1 MAAGYTDAMQREQ
14 MGPYKLGSRLGRG
27 GMGAVYEATDTS
39 TGATVA
45 VKLLAAHLADDSGL
59 RKRFNSEI
67 DTLKGLRHPGIVQL
81 LAFGEEDEQPYFAME
96 LVRGKSL
103 EQLLRSGRR
112 FTWQEAIAVA
122 LAVTRALKVAHDHG
136 VIHRDLKP
144 ANLLVPGT
152 PAADGSIA
160 EGDFRLTDVKL
171 ADFGIAR
178 LFGATGHTAHGHIV
192 GTAEYMAPEQASGKP
207 LDHRADLYALG
218 LVMFAMLAGRPPF
231 QGKQV
236 TDVIESQRREP
247 PPRIAALVAD
257 VPPALDQLIDK
268 LLAKDPAARP
278 ANALALGRLLSAID
292 AAAATNAASAITP
305 APEQPPQPKPATLAD
320 ARPPAASVDLFAATQ
335 AHTPAPDAAKPASD
349 SMLDDGIIWAQKPA
363 TGVDGGIAATQAF
376 TGNRPHHTTQAS
388 VPGPGAQSAAQ
399 SVSPSSSTVVDRPA
413 RNRFTTVEELDKQA
427 RERAARDRNRQRF
440 WQALTAVATVAAIGA
455 GGYLL
460 FKPLSADEIYKRI
473 KQIQAQADTAGSEID
488 LRDARPSIE
497 LFLAR
502 HGADPRADEVKALE
516 QSLDLD
522 ALEKRSRRRVLGN
535 RVLSPIERDY
545 RAAMDREAESPSACR
560 EALEALLALHA
571 SPATKPADASA
582 AKTEDAELWFAL
594 VRRQIDRLEPLSARE
609 QAEDAARTAAILEQ
623 ADALATRAAAL
634 PDPAQREKAL
644 AERRTLLEGLIE
656 LYAKRPHAAKAVAT
670 AKERL
675 AQ

>member
-1 MAAGYTDAMQREQ
+1 MQREQ

-27 GMGAVYEATDTS
+27 GMGAVYEAIDTN
-39 TGATVA
+39 TGAAVA
-45 VKLLAAHLADDSGL
+45 VKLLAAHLADDSGV

-152 PAADGSIA
+152 PAADGGIP
-160 EGDFRLTDVKL
+160 EGDFRLADVKL

-236 TDVIESQRREP
+236 TDVIESQRRAA
-247 PPRIAALVAD
+247 PPRISALVAD

-268 LLAKDPAARP
+268 LLSKDPAARP

-292 AAAATNAASAITP
+292 AETP
-305 APEQPPQPKPATLAD
+305 APSKPATQVD
-320 ARPPAASVDLFAATQ
+320 AQPAANSADSADSVDLFAATQ
-335 AHTPAPDAAKPASD
+335 PHTPAPDAGAPFPD
-349 SMLDDGIIWAQKPA
+349 TMPDDGIIWAQKPA

-376 TGNRPHHTTQAS
+376 TGNRPHHTTQF
-388 VPGPGAQSAAQ
+388 SAAGAAP
-399 SVSPSSSTVVDRPA
+399 SSADKSLSPSSSTVVDRPA

-427 RERAARDRNRQRF
+427 RERADRDRNRQRF
-440 WQALTAVATVAAIGA
+440 WQALTVVATVAALAA

-460 FKPLSADEIYKRI
+460 FKPLSADEIYDRI
-473 KQIQAQADTAGSEID
+473 KQIQAQADVPGSEID

-502 HGADPRADEVKALE
+502 HGGDPRAAEVKALE

-535 RVLSPIERDY
+535 RAIPPIERDY

-560 EALEALLALHA
+560 EALEALLALHGTP
-571 SPATKPADASA
+571 SAD
-582 AKTEDAELWFAL
+582 KTEDDELWFAL
-594 VRRQIDRLEPLSARE
+594 IRRQIDRLEPLAARE
-609 QAEDAARTAAILEQ
+609 QKEDAARTAAILEQ
-623 ADALATRAAAL
+623 ADALAARAAAL
-634 PDPAQREKAL
+634 PDPAQRDKAL
-644 AERRTLLEGLIE
+644 ADRRTLLEGLIE
-656 LYAKRPHAAKAVAT
+656 LYAKRPHAAKAVAA
-670 AKERL
+670 AKDKL

>member
-1 MAAGYTDAMQREQ
+1 MQREQ

-27 GMGAVYEATDTS
+27 GMGAVYEATDTN

-45 VKLLAAHLADDSGL
+45 VKLLAAHLAEDSGL
-59 RKRFNSEI
+59 RKRFTSEI
-67 DTLKGLRHPGIVQL
+67 ETLKGLRHPGIVQL
-81 LAFGEEDEQPYFAME
+81 LAFGEEDDQPYFAME

-103 EQLLRSGRR
+103 EQLLRTGRR
-112 FTWQEAIAVA
+112 FTCRETVAVA

-152 PAADGSIA
+152 AADFQLAG
-160 EGDFRLTDVKL
+160 VKL

-236 TDVIESQRREP
+236 TDVIESQRREQ
-247 PPRIAALVAD
+247 PPRISALVAD
-257 VPPALDQLIDK
+257 VAPALDQLIDK
-268 LLAKDPAARP
+268 LLSKDPAARP

-292 AAAATNAASAITP
+292 AAASAATP
-305 APEQPPQPKPATLAD
+305 AVTPAAEHPVSPQPATRAD
-320 ARPPAASVDLFAATQ
+320 ARPPAAAVDLFAATVP
-335 AHTPAPDAAKPASD
+335 HTPAPGGAGVPFPDTMP
-349 SMLDDGIIWAQKPA
+349 DDGIIWAEKPA
-363 TGVDGGIAATQAF
+363 SRQTTCVAATEAF

-388 VPGPGAQSAAQ
+388 VPTPAAKSAAQ
-399 SVSPSSSTVVDRPA
+399 VLSPSSSTVVDRPA
-413 RNRFTTVEELDKQA
+413 RNRFTTVEELDQQA
-427 RERAARDRNRQRF
+427 REQAARDRTRQRI
-440 WQALTAVATVAAIGA
+440 WQTLTAVATLGALGA

-460 FKPLSADEIYKRI
+460 FTPPSADALYGRI
-473 KQIQAQADTAGSEID
+473 KQIQAQADVAGSEID
-488 LRDARPSIE
+488 LRDARPAIE

-502 HGADPRADEVKALE
+502 HGDDPRAAELKAIE

-535 RVLSPIERDY
+535 RVLAPIERDY
-545 RAAMDREAESPSACR
+545 RAAMDREPESPSACR
-560 EALEALLALHA
+560 EALEALLALHG
-571 SPATKPADASA
+571 SPTRTEAD
-582 AKTEDAELWFAL
+582 ELWLRL
-594 VRRQIDRLEPLSARE
+594 VQRQIDRLEPLAARE
-609 QAEDAARTAAILEQ
+609 QAEDAARTATILRQ
-623 ADALATRAAAL
+623 ADALAARAASL
-634 PDPAQREKAL
+634 PDPAQRDAAL
-644 AERRTLLEGLIE
+644 AERRALLEGLVE
-656 LYAKRPHAAKAVAT
+656 LYANRSHAEKAVAA
-670 AKERL
+670 AKEQL

>member
-27 GMGAVYEATDTS
+27 GMGAVYEAIDTH
-39 TGATVA
+39 TGAAVA
-45 VKLLAAHLADDSGL
+45 VKLLAAHLADDSGV

-81 LAFGEEDEQPYFAME
+81 LAFGEEDDQPYFAME

-112 FTWQEAIAVA
+112 FTWQEVIAVA

-144 ANLLVPGT
+144 ANLLVPGVVS
-152 PAADGSIA
+152 ADGPPGA
-160 EGDFRLTDVKL
+160 GDFQITDVKL

-236 TDVIESQRREP
+236 TDVIESQRRAA
-247 PPRIAALVAD
+247 PPRIASLVAD

-268 LLAKDPAARP
+268 LLSKDPATRP
-278 ANALALGRLLSAID
+278 ANALALGRLLSAIE
-292 AAAATNAASAITP
+292 AEPP
-305 APEQPPQPKPATLAD
+305 APSKPATRVE
-320 ARPPAASVDLFAATQ
+320 ARPPAASVESVDLFAATQ
-335 AHTPAPDAAKPASD
+335 AHTPAPGGAAEPFPET
-349 SMLDDGIIWAQKPA
+349 MPDDGIIWAQKPTA
-363 TGVDGGIAATQAF
+363 GADGGIAATQAF

-388 VPGPGAQSAAQ
+388 VPGPRAQSAAQ
-399 SVSPSSSTVVDRPA
+399 SVSPSSGTVVDRPA
-413 RNRFTTVEELDKQA
+413 RNRFTTVEELDQQA
-427 RERAARDRNRQRF
+427 HQRAARDRNRQRL
-440 WQALTAVATVAAIGA
+440 WQTLTAVVTATLLGA

-460 FKPLSADEIYKRI
+460 FKPLTADEIYGRI
-473 KQIQAQADTAGSEID
+473 KQIQAQADTPGSEID

-502 HGADPRADEVKALE
+502 HGADPRAAELKALE

-522 ALEKRSRRRVLGN
+522 ALEKRSRRRVRGN
-535 RVLSPIERDY
+535 RALGPIERDY

-560 EALEALLALHA
+560 EALEALFALHA
-571 SPATKPADASA
+571 APAAKPADASA
-582 AKTEDAELWFAL
+582 TAEKTEDDELWCAL
-594 VRRQIDRLEPLSARE
+594 VRRQIDRLEPLAARE
-609 QAEDAARTAAILEQ
+609 QKEDAARTAAILEQ
-623 ADALATRAAAL
+623 ADALAVRAAAL
-634 PDPAQREKAL
+634 PDPAQRDKAL
-644 AERRTLLEGLIE
+644 ADRRTLLEGLIE
-656 LYAKRPHAAKAVAT
+656 LYAKRSHAAKAVAA
-670 AKERL
+670 AKEKL

>member
-1 MAAGYTDAMQREQ
+1 MQREQ

-27 GMGAVYEATDTS
+27 GMGAVYEATDTN
-39 TGATVA
+39 TGAAVA

-59 RKRFNSEI
+59 RKRFNAEI
-67 DTLKGLRHPGIVQL
+67 ETLKGLRHPGIVQL

-96 LVRGKSL
+96 IVRGKSL

-112 FTWQEAIAVA
+112 FTWQETIAVA

-152 PAADGSIA
+152 PAADGPIA
-160 EGDFRLTDVKL
+160 EGDFRLADVKL

-231 QGKQV
+231 HGKQV

-247 PPRIAALVAD
+247 PPRIGALVAD

-268 LLAKDPAARP
+268 LLSKDPAARP
-278 ANALALGRLLSAID
+278 ANALALGRLLSSID
-292 AAAATNAASAITP
+292 AAAAAEAASAV
-305 APEQPPQPKPATLAD
+305 APRPESSAAP
-320 ARPPAASVDLFAATQ
+320 PPAAQTEARQPGASIDLFAATQ
-335 AHTPAPDAAKPASD
+335 ARTPSPDDDAEHFPD
-349 SMLDDGIIWAQKPA
+349 TTPDDGIIWAQKPA
-363 TGVDGGIAATQAF
+363 AGVDGGIAATQAF
-376 TGNRPHHTTQAS
+376 TGNRPHHTTHA
-388 VPGPGAQSAAQ
+388 SAAGAAP
-399 SVSPSSSTVVDRPA
+399 SSAEKSLSPSSSTVVDRA
-413 RNRFTTVEELDKQA
+413 VRNRFTTVEELDKQA
-427 RERAARDRNRQRF
+427 RERAAREHTKQRF
-440 WQALTAVATVAAIGA
+440 WQAVTAVATVAALGA
-455 GGYLL
+455 GGYLM
-460 FKPLSADEIYKRI
+460 FKPLTADEIYGRI
-473 KQIQAQADTAGSEID
+473 KQIQTQADSAGSEID

-502 HGADPRADEVKALE
+502 HGADPRAAEVKAME

-535 RVLSPIERDY
+535 RTLSPIERDY

-560 EALEALLALHA
+560 EALEALFALHGG
-571 SPATKPADASA
+571 PATKPEDGSA
-582 AKTEDAELWFAL
+582 AAVKNEDDALWFAL

-609 QAEDAARTAAILEQ
+609 QAEDAARTKAILEQ
-623 ADALATRAAAL
+623 ADALAARAAAL
-634 PDPAQREKAL
+634 PDPKQREKLL
-644 AERRTLLEGLIE
+644 ADRRTLLEGLIE
-656 LYAKRPHAAKAVAT
+656 LYSKRPHAAKAVEA
-670 AKERL
+670 AKEKI

>member
-1 MAAGYTDAMQREQ
+1 MQREQ
-14 MGPYKLGSRLGRG
+14 MGPYTLGNRLGRG
-27 GMGAVYEATDTS
+27 GMGAVYEAIDTT

-59 RKRFNSEI
+59 RKRFTSEI

-112 FTWQEAIAVA
+112 FTWREAITVA

-144 ANLLVPGT
+144 ANLLVPGV
-152 PAADGSIA
+152 AA
-160 EGDFRLTDVKL
+160 EGTAGDFQLADVKL

-236 TDVIESQRREP
+236 TDVIESQRRES
-247 PPRIAALVAD
+247 PPRIGLLVAD

-268 LLAKDPAARP
+268 LLSKDPAARP

-292 AAAATNAASAITP
+292 AAAASEAAPAATP
-305 APEQPPQPKPATLAD
+305 ATEHPASPKPATRAD
-320 ARPPAASVDLFAATQ
+320 TRSPAAAVDLFAATMP
-335 AHTPAPDAAKPASD
+335 HTPAPGGAVEPFPDTMPDDA
-349 SMLDDGIIWAQKPA
+349 IIWAEKPA
-363 TGVDGGIAATQAF
+363 TGADGGIAATQAF

-388 VPGPGAQSAAQ
+388 VPGSVAKSEAQSL
-399 SVSPSSSTVVDRPA
+399 SPSSSTVVDRPA
-413 RNRFTTVEELDKQA
+413 RNRFTTVEELDQQA
-427 RERAARDRNRQRF
+427 RDRAARDRTRQRI
-440 WQALTAVATVAAIGA
+440 WQTLTAVVTLAALGA

-460 FKPLSADEIYKRI
+460 FKPLSADELYSRI
-473 KQIQAQADTAGSEID
+473 KQIQAQADATGSEID

-497 LFLAR
+497 LFLTR
-502 HGADPRADEVKALE
+502 HGDDPRAAEVKAIE

-535 RVLSPIERDY
+535 RVLSPVERDY

-560 EALEALLALHA
+560 EALEALLALHS
-571 SPATKPADASA
+571 SPVSKPADAA
-582 AKTEDAELWFAL
+582 AGAGKTQDDELWLAL
-594 VRRQIDRLEPLSARE
+594 VRRQIDRLEPLAARE
-609 QAEDAARTAAILEQ
+609 QAEDAARTTAILEQ
-623 ADALATRAAAL
+623 ADALAARAAAL

-656 LYAKRPHAAKAVAT
+656 LYAKRPHAAKAVEA
-670 AKERL
+670 AKEKL
-675 AQ
+675 AK

>member
-1 MAAGYTDAMQREQ
+1 MQREQ
-14 MGPYKLGSRLGRG
+14 MGPYTLGSRLGRG
-27 GMGAVYEATDTS
+27 GMGAVYEATDTT

-59 RKRFNSEI
+59 RKRFTSEI
-67 DTLKGLRHPGIVQL
+67 ETLKGLRHPGIVQL

-112 FTWQEAIAVA
+112 FTWREAIAVA

-144 ANLLVPGT
+144 ANLLVPGV
-152 PAADGSIA
+152 AA
-160 EGDFRLTDVKL
+160 EGTASDFQLADVKL

-247 PPRIAALVAD
+247 PPRIASLVAD

-268 LLAKDPAARP
+268 LLSKDPAARP

-292 AAAATNAASAITP
+292 AAAVETPPAVSP
-305 APEQPPQPKPATLAD
+305 APQEEPVAPQP
-320 ARPPAASVDLFAATQ
+320 AAAVDLFAATLP
-335 AHTPAPDAAKPASD
+335 HTPASGNAVEPFPDTMP
-349 SMLDDGIIWAQKPA
+349 DDGIIWAQKPA
-363 TGVDGGIAATQAF
+363 TAVDGEVPVTQAF

-388 VPGPGAQSAAQ
+388 TAGAAPKSAEK
-399 SVSPSSSTVVDRPA
+399 SLSPSSSTVVDRPP
-413 RNRFTTVEELDKQA
+413 RNRFTTVEELDMQA
-427 RERAARDRNRQRF
+427 RERAARDRTRQWL
-440 WQALTAVATVAAIGA
+440 WQALTAVVTIATLGA

-460 FKPLSADEIYKRI
+460 FKPLTADELFGRI
-473 KQIQAQADTAGSEID
+473 KQIQAQADVAGSEID

-502 HGADPRADEVKALE
+502 HAADPRAAEVKALE

-535 RVLSPIERDY
+535 RVLPPIERDY

-560 EALEALLALHA
+560 EALEALLALHG
-571 SPATKPADASA
+571 SSA
-582 AKTEDAELWFAL
+582 KAEDDGLWLKL
-594 VRRQIDRLEPLSARE
+594 VQRQIDLLAPLAARE
-609 QAEDAARTAAILEQ
+609 QAEDAERTATILKQ
-623 ADALATRAAAL
+623 ADALAVRAAAL
-634 PDPAQREKAL
+634 PDAAQREAAL
-644 AERRTLLEGLIE
+644 DERRALLEGLVE
-656 LYAKRPHAAKAVAT
+656 LYGERPHAAKAVAA
-670 AKERL
+670 AKEKL
-675 AQ
+675 APSPR

>member
-1 MAAGYTDAMQREQ
+1 MQREQ

-236 TDVIESQRREP
+236 TDVIESQRRER
-247 PPRIAALVAD
+247 PPRIASLVAD

-268 LLAKDPAARP
+268 LLSKDPAARP

-292 AAAATNAASAITP
+292 AAPGEAPPAVTP
-305 APEQPPQPKPATLAD
+305 PPQEKPLA
-320 ARPPAASVDLFAATQ
+320 PQAAAEVDLFAATQ
-335 AHTPAPDAAKPASD
+335 PHTPAPAGAVDNFPD
-349 SMLDDGIIWAQKPA
+349 TMPDDGIIWAQKPTA
-363 TGVDGGIAATQAF
+363 GPAGDIAATQAF
-376 TGNRPHHTTQAS
+376 TGNRPHHTTQVSPAGT
-388 VPGPGAQSAAQ
+388 GPKSAEK
-399 SVSPSSSTVVDRPA
+399 SLSPSSSTVVDRPA

-440 WQALTAVATVAAIGA
+440 WQAVTAVATVAAIGA

-460 FKPLSADEIYKRI
+460 FKPLSADEIYERI
-473 KQIQAQADTAGSEID
+473 KQIQAQADVAGSEID

-497 LFLAR
+497 LFLTR
-502 HGADPRADEVKALE
+502 HGADPRADEVKSLE

-560 EALEALLALHA
+560 EALEALLALHG
-571 SPATKPADASA
+571 SPATKPADAA
-582 AKTEDAELWFAL
+582 AGANKTEDEELWLAL

-609 QAEDAARTAAILEQ
+609 QAEDAARTTAIFNQ
-623 ADALATRAAAL
+623 ADALAARAAAL

-656 LYAKRPHAAKAVAT
+656 LYAKRPHATKAVEA
-670 AKERL
+670 AKEKL
-675 AQ
+675 AKQLAK

>member
-1 MAAGYTDAMQREQ
+1 MQREQ

-152 PAADGSIA
+152 PAADGSIP

-236 TDVIESQRREP
+236 TDVIESQRRES
-247 PPRIAALVAD
+247 PPRIASLVAD

-268 LLAKDPAARP
+268 LLSKDPAARP
-278 ANALALGRLLSAID
+278 ANALALGRLLAAID
-292 AAAATNAASAITP
+292 A
-305 APEQPPQPKPATLAD
+305 EQPAQPKPATLAD
-320 ARPPAASVDLFAATQ
+320 ARPPADSVDLFAATQ
-335 AHTPAPDAAKPASD
+335 AHTPPPDAAADHFPD
-349 SMLDDGIIWAQKPA
+349 TMPDDGIIWAQKPA

-388 VPGPGAQSAAQ
+388 VPGPSAQSAAK

-427 RERAARDRNRQRF
+427 RDRAARDRNRQRF
-440 WQALTAVATVAAIGA
+440 WQAVTAVATVAALGA

-460 FKPLSADEIYKRI
+460 FKPLSADEIYERI

-488 LRDARPSIE
+488 LRDARQSIE

-502 HGADPRADEVKALE
+502 HGADPRADEVKSLE

-535 RVLSPIERDY
+535 RALAPIERDY

-582 AKTEDAELWFAL
+582 AKTEDDELWFAL
-594 VRRQIDRLEPLSARE
+594 VRRQIDRLEPLAARE

-623 ADALATRAAAL
+623 ADALAARAAAL

-656 LYAKRPHAAKAVAT
+656 LYAKRPHAAKAVAAAQEKL
-670 AKERL
+670 AK
-675 AQ
+675 

>member
-1 MAAGYTDAMQREQ
+1 MQREQ

-27 GMGAVYEATDTS
+27 GMGAVYEAIDTN
-39 TGATVA
+39 TGAAVA
-45 VKLLAAHLADDSGL
+45 VKLLAAHLADDSGV

-152 PAADGSIA
+152 PAADGGIP
-160 EGDFRLTDVKL
+160 EGDFRLADVKL

-236 TDVIESQRREP
+236 TDVIESQRRAA
-247 PPRIAALVAD
+247 PPRISALVAD

-268 LLAKDPAARP
+268 LLSKDPAARP

-292 AAAATNAASAITP
+292 AETP
-305 APEQPPQPKPATLAD
+305 APSKPATQVD
-320 ARPPAASVDLFAATQ
+320 AQPAANSADSADSVDLFAATQ
-335 AHTPAPDAAKPASD
+335 PHTPAPDAGAPFPD
-349 SMLDDGIIWAQKPA
+349 TMPDDGIIWAQKPA

-376 TGNRPHHTTQAS
+376 TGNRPHHTTQF
-388 VPGPGAQSAAQ
+388 SAAGAAP
-399 SVSPSSSTVVDRPA
+399 SSADKSLSPSSSTVVDRPA

-427 RERAARDRNRQRF
+427 RERADRDRNRQRF
-440 WQALTAVATVAAIGA
+440 WQALTVVATVAALAA

-460 FKPLSADEIYKRI
+460 FKPLSADEIYDRI
-473 KQIQAQADTAGSEID
+473 KQIQAQADVPGSEID

-502 HGADPRADEVKALE
+502 HGGDPRAAEVKALE

-535 RVLSPIERDY
+535 RAIPPIERDY

-560 EALEALLALHA
+560 EALEALLALHGTP
-571 SPATKPADASA
+571 SAD
-582 AKTEDAELWFAL
+582 KTEDDELWFAL
-594 VRRQIDRLEPLSARE
+594 IRRQIDRLEPLAARE
-609 QAEDAARTAAILEQ
+609 QKEDAARTAAILEQ
-623 ADALATRAAAL
+623 ADALAARAAAL
-634 PDPAQREKAL
+634 PDPAQRNKAL
-644 AERRTLLEGLIE
+644 ADRRTLLEGLIE
-656 LYAKRPHAAKAVAT
+656 LYAKRPHAAKAVAA
-670 AKERL
+670 AKDKL